1 MDAANAIPNRCLG
14 PQEEK
19 LSILLARPAGGTL
32 QARLPQFA
40 RFALRLLDH
49 KCTAAKIL
57 GGVQTFFTLL
67 CHGSIVP
74 KSMPCILLLVFLLS
88 PRLAIMVIWLF
99 SNYLDR
105 AYHSILLI
113 LLGFLF
119 LPLTTLVYAW
129 EVNSGL
135 PIAGLNLVW
144 LGLAALIDAG
154 AIGGGRYHQK
164 RR

>member
-1 MDAANAIPNRCLG
+1 
-14 PQEEK
+14 
-19 LSILLARPAGGTL
+19 
-32 QARLPQFA
+32 
-40 RFALRLLDH
+40 
-49 KCTAAKIL
+49 
-57 GGVQTFFTLL
+57 
-67 CHGSIVP
+67 
-74 KSMPCILLLVFLLS
+74 MPCILLLVFLLS